1 MFDTPYN
8 RKIAQEVLNINKKY
22 IKHAEQEGQLVSDS
36 KMKSNVMRRKELLKG
51 DGIFSS
57 LLSKIGLGEGPVAG
71 AIAEGRRKKHLKKM
85 GGNWVDD
92 MTSGISQGMN
102 ALLGPIGAVASSVA
116 PLLPLLGVGK
126 KQRRIRYK
134 PKIMGLGDSIGNPVE
149 GSGIFSSLLSDIGL
163 GKPTRTRKA
172 RKGKGEPVLNQVQ
185 EGGRRRVRRGGALL
199 TVEGR
204 AMEGGRRKGKGEEM
218 MAGKKRKPSKWI
230 EHVKSY
236 SKKHNMKYNESLKD
250 PNCRASYKK

>member
-8 RKIAQEVLNINKKY
+8 RKIAEEVLNINRKY
-22 IKHAEQEGQLVSDS
+22 IKHAEEEGQLVSDN
-36 KMKSNVMRRKELLKG
+36 KMKSNVARKKELLKG

-71 AIAEGRRKKHLKKM
+71 AIAEGRKKKHLKKM

-92 MTSGISQGMN
+92 MTSGISQGMS
-102 ALLGPIGAVASSVA
+102 ALLGPIGAVASNVA

-126 KQRRIRYK
+126 KQRKPRTLRYK
-134 PKIMGLGDSIGNPVE
+134 PKLMGLGDSVE

-163 GKPTRTRKA
+163 GKPAKG

-185 EGGRRRVRRGGALL
+185 EGGRRRRGGAILSL
-199 TVEGR
+199 EGKTVEGGR
-204 AMEGGRRKGKGEEM
+204 RRKGKGEEM
-218 MAGKKRKPSKWI
+218 MGGKRKPSKWI

-236 SKKHNMKYNESLKD
+236 SKKHNMKYNEALKD